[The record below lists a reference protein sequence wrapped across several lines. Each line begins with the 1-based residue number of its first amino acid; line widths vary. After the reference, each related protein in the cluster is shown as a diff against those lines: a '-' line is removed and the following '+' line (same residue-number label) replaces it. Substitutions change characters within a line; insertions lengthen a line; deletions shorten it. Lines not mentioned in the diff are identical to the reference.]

1 MLLHL
6 LSAADTGGWPTCATV
21 HNSKKHRNN
30 TMTGRPAKNGMWT
43 MPTCEN
49 AHVVDVPLAEHLS
62 STLFRGG
69 SLLEL
74 GAGCGCYGARF
85 EGASTPPSEMVLFDG
100 TTNIDALTNG
110 HVQPRDLSQP
120 LSLGRKFDW
129 VMSLEVGEHIPRQ
142 FEHTFISNIVN
153 HATRGIVLSWAVVG
167 QRGTGHVNTRSN
179 AHIAAALA
187 REGWAK
193 DEQASQAARDV
204 ATMGWFK
211 GSLGVYRRS

>member
-1 MLLHL
+1 M
-6 LSAADTGGWPTCATV
+6 A
-21 HNSKKHRNN
+21 
-30 TMTGRPAKNGMWT
+30 
-43 MPTCEN
+43 
-49 AHVVDVPLAEHLS
+49 
-62 STLFRGG
+62 
-69 SLLEL
+69 
-74 GAGCGCYGARF
+74 
-85 EGASTPPSEMVLFDG
+85 LFDG

-129 VMSLEVGEHIPRQ
+129 VVSLEVGEHIPRQ

>member
-43 MPTCEN
+43 MPTCET

-62 STLFRGG
+62 SRLFRGG

-85 EGASTPPSEMVLFDG
+85 ERAATPPSEMALFDG
-100 TTNIDALTNG
+100 TTNIDSLTNG

-167 QRGTGHVNTRSN
+167 QRGTGHINTRSN

>member
-49 AHVVDVPLAEHLS
+49 AHVVDLPLAEHLS
-62 STLFRGG
+62 SSLFRGG

-85 EGASTPPSEMVLFDG
+85 EASSKPPSEMALFDG

-110 HVQPRDLSQP
+110 HVQPRDLSQS

-153 HATRGIVLSWAVVG
+153 HATTGIVLSWAVVG
-167 QRGTGHVNTRSN
+167 QRGTGHINTRSN

>member
-21 HNSKKHRNN
+21 HTSKKHRNN

-62 STLFRGG
+62 SSLFRGG

-85 EGASTPPSEMVLFDG
+85 ERATTPPSEMALFDG

-142 FEHTFISNIVN
+142 FEHIFISNIVN

>member
-1 MLLHL
+1 
-6 LSAADTGGWPTCATV
+6 
-21 HNSKKHRNN
+21 
-30 TMTGRPAKNGMWT
+30 MTGRPAKNGMWT

-85 EGASTPPSEMVLFDG
+85 ERASTPPSEMALFDG

-167 QRGTGHVNTRSN
+167 QRGTGHINTRSN

>member
-1 MLLHL
+1 MCIRD
-6 LSAADTGGWPTCATV
+6 SV

-62 STLFRGG
+62 SSLFRGG

-85 EGASTPPSEMVLFDG
+85 ERATTPPSEMALFDG

-129 VMSLEVGEHIPRQ
+129 VVSLEVGEHIPRQ
-142 FEHTFISNIVN
+142 FEHTFI
-153 HATRGIVLSWAVVG
+153 LSLI
-167 QRGTGHVNTRSN
+167 
-179 AHIAAALA
+179 HI
-187 REGWAK
+187 
-193 DEQASQAARDV
+193 
-204 ATMGWFK
+204 
-211 GSLGVYRRS
+211 